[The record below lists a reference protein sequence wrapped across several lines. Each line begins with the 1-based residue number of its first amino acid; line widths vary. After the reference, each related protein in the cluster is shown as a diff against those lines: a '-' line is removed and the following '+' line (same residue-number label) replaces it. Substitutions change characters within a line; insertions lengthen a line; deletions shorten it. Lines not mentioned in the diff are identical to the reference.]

1 MDGRYLALAVALLG
15 LASAFSGASG
25 LAGVAAVG
33 VFCAVFLLSP
43 HREGRW
49 FTILC
54 AGSLVAVAAG
64 LSSLLWSAAIMLVL
78 LAWVEGDLGLLNA
91 PKERRVYALFAV
103 VAALILVPLTGLRH
117 VAIPL
122 ALIIA
127 AVLAGAA
134 ALAVLWYRLAWTSQ
148 KGEP

>member
-1 MDGRYLALAVALLG
+1 MDGRYPALALALLG
-15 LASAFSGASG
+15 LASAFSGVSG

-43 HREGRW
+43 PREGRW

-64 LSSLLWSAAIMLVL
+64 LSSPLWTAAIMLVL
-78 LAWVEGDLGLLNA
+78 LAWVEDDLGLLKN
-91 PKERRVYALFAV
+91 PRDRRAYVLFT
-103 VAALILVPLTGLRH
+103 VAALLLIPMAGLRH
-117 VAIPL
+117 VPLPL
-122 ALIIA
+122 ALLLA

-134 ALAVLWYRLAWTSQ
+134 ALAVLWYRLVWTSQ